1 MPETTPLRS
10 PSVLTSSIALELRP
24 SGMPLRW
31 PMTAISE
38 PMMAFEFP
46 EFSFLELRRI
56 IRALP
61 LSMLITP

>member
-1 MPETTPLRS
+1 
-10 PSVLTSSIALELRP
+10 
-24 SGMPLRW
+24 
-31 PMTAISE
+31 MTAISE